1 MVIITTKFFAM
12 RSLTKLIIFCR
23 GAIAKLLLGVA
34 LVGSAP
40 FAWAQVVGSP
50 FTCDVVFY
58 QVRNPGTA
66 HQIFGY
72 PTINSGLAPTAIYAA
87 DKTNLNL
94 NALAYNPVDNYMY
107 GLGVT
112 ATVPTLYRIGQ
123 TGYELVG
130 TIADTN
136 GSAIVNASGTFLV
149 TAGAFD
155 AGGRYYFA
163 GQGISN
169 GLGNSIAPNAIFRV
183 DSVPATGNIVASHR
197 YNINVPSV
205 MNIGDFDFN
214 GAGGPNGLLLGAS
227 KQADYG
233 NIPTMHR
240 ITLQASPS
248 TAIGTANVV
257 TSTLAGPPTGAGGFS
272 IGSAFWDAAANG
284 GVGRFYV
291 FDNSTSTFWQV
302 TNPETGAASATAL
315 AVPPPT
321 GPTTTANFYTTG
333 TSDGT
338 SCPISGTRRADL
350 QIVKSD
356 SLVTA
361 TVGQV
366 TNYQITVTNAGP
378 YPANYSIVR
387 DPPAAGLQKLSVTCT
402 APGGPPSAV
411 CPAVLTVNALE
422 TTGVQVIT
430 FPPGS
435 QLVFSLNTLITA
447 PISQG
452 VVTNTASVTPAID
465 TIDGTLTNNI
475 STDTTV
481 LANST
486 TSVISAAS
494 VCPAPGTTESLTNLL
509 LNGDISATT
518 PLGTSATLVAL
529 NSAPTNVGPGA
540 NTLSR
545 QQGPQAYP
553 AVAGRAFSVSQ
564 NPFPGDAARS
574 VLGSNFWL
582 LSNGKV
588 NPNYN
593 IWSQTLTGLTV
604 GKTYEFMY
612 YASNASLPVAGNLAT
627 VAPVLQPQLN
637 GVNLGAAITLA
648 PETALDQW
656 TLVQRTFTAVAPTAF
671 LAVQNTT
678 AATATENGDMAAITQ
693 LTVRS
698 CEPSANVRISKT
710 NNVTSLSS
718 GGTSVYTIT
727 ISNPSIVTATTVLFA
742 DPAVPNFIKNTVTCT
757 PSGASLCPAPAVTV
771 LAVEGAGASIPRIA
785 PNSTVTFVIGGTV
798 TGAPGTT
805 VTNIATV
812 AAVGFTDP
820 DTSDNSAQDSD
831 PVLGSVNVSI
841 VKTNTV
847 TSSVA
852 GSTTS
857 YLITLTS
864 NGVSTLINGVLRDTP
879 SAGLQCT
886 SIVCESTTGAAICP
900 GVASTTIANLT
911 GPGIIIPSIPGTPAS
926 TMTFRVNCNVIAT
939 GQP

>member
-1 MVIITTKFFAM
+1 M
-12 RSLTKLIIFCR
+12 RYLQKLIRYF
-23 GAIAKLLLGVA
+23 GSAVAKLLLGTA
-34 LVGSAP
+34 LISSAP
-40 FAWAQVVGSP
+40 LALAQIVGSP

-87 DKTNLNL
+87 DKAGLNL

-107 GLGVT
+107 AIQTGGT
-112 ATVPTLYRIGQ
+112 PNLYRIGQ
-123 TGYELVG
+123 TGAELVG
-130 TIADTN
+130 TILDTTGN
-136 GSAIVNASGTFLV
+136 PITGYGQV

-163 GQGISN
+163 GQGTTN
-169 GLGNSIAPNAIFRV
+169 GLANSITPNAIFRV
-183 DSVPATGNIVASHR
+183 DSIPALGNITSAHQ
-197 YNINVPSV
+197 YNIDVPSM

-214 GAGGPNGLLLGAS
+214 GAGGPNGLLLGAG

-315 AVPPPT
+315 AVPPPA
-321 GPTTTANFYTTG
+321 GPTITPGFYTTG

-338 SCPISGTRRADL
+338 SCPISGTRKADL

-387 DPPAAGLQKLSVTCT
+387 DPPAAGLQKLSVTCA

-411 CPAVLTVNALE
+411 CPAVLNVNALE

-452 VVTNTASVTPAID
+452 VVTNTANVTPAID
-465 TIDGTLTNNI
+465 TIDSNLTNNTFTD
-475 STDTTV
+475 STT

-486 TSVISAAS
+486 TSVISAAQ
-494 VCPAPGTTESLTNLL
+494 VCPAGTTESLTNLII
-509 LNGDISATT
+509 NGSIAAAT
-518 PLGTSATLVAL
+518 PLGTSATLAAD
-529 NSAPTNVGPGA
+529 NSAPINVGGGA
-540 NTLSR
+540 NSLSR
-545 QQGPQAYP
+545 QQGTRVYNPI
-553 AVAGRAFSVSQ
+553 VGRTFTVSQ
-564 NPFPGDAARS
+564 NAFPGDAARS
-574 VLGSNFWL
+574 VSGSDWWL
-582 LSNGKV
+582 FSNGKV

-593 IWSQTLTGLTV
+593 IWSQTVTGLTA
-604 GKTYEFMY
+604 GKTYEFLF
-612 YASNASLPVAGNLAT
+612 YASNATLPVAGNT
-627 VAPVLQPQLN
+627 TTAPILQPLAN
-637 GVNLGAAITLA
+637 GTALGATFTV
-648 PETALDQW
+648 PTETALDQW
-656 TLVQRTFTAVAPTAF
+656 RIVQRTFVAAG
-671 LAVQNTT
+671 TT
-678 AATATENGDMAAITQ
+678 ANLAIRNDSAASPTETGDMAAITQ
-693 LTVRS
+693 IALRS
-698 CEPSANVRISKT
+698 CEPAANVRITKT
-710 NNVTSLSS
+710 NNVASLNS
-718 GGTSVYTIT
+718 GGTSAYAIT

-742 DPAVPNFIKNTVTCT
+742 DPAVSNFIKNTVACT
-757 PSGASLCPAPAVTV
+757 PSGASQCPTPTATV
-771 LAVEGAGASIPRIA
+771 LALEGAGVSIPLIA
-785 PNSTVTFVIGGTV
+785 PNSTVTFVIGGSV

-805 VTNIATV
+805 VTNIATIS
-812 AAVGFTDP
+812 AVGFTDP

-831 PVLGSVNVSI
+831 PVRGNVNVSI
-841 VKTNTV
+841 TKTNTA
-847 TSSVA
+847 TSSLA

-864 NGVSTLINGVLRDTP
+864 NGVSPLVNGVLRDTP

-911 GPGIIIPSIPGTPAS
+911 GPGITIPSIAGTPAS